1 MEELIQE
8 YGISIIMLL
17 VGRGIILILQQIWL
31 LL

>member
-8 YGISIIMLL
+8 YGISIIMLF